1 MEQETPETNELN
13 VQNESTEQKNAGP
26 ELNVSDLVGLK
37 SIIDVATQR
46 GAFKA
51 AEMEAVGK
59 IYNRLDKFIET
70 VAKKD

>member
-1 MEQETPETNELN
+1 MDQEATNEKEIE
-13 VQNESTEQKNAGP
+13 VQADTTEPKNAAP